1 MHSLSARK
9 VLEKYA
15 FFELTDQ
22 NCALR
27 MGFIC
32 VPGTRILPNPL
43 FLANGTEGVRV
54 VYVWEG
60 GVGVKIEN
68 KMIEIKIM
76 KKF

>member
-1 MHSLSARK
+1 MILLAIHSG
-9 VLEKYA
+9 A

-22 NCALR
+22 NCTLR

-32 VPGTRILPNPL
+32 VPGTRILPNPF
-43 FLANGTEGVRV
+43 FLANGTGSVRV

-60 GVGVKIEN
+60 GVGVKIQN

-76 KKF
+76 KKL

>member
-1 MHSLSARK
+1 MYHMILLAIHSG
-9 VLEKYA
+9 A

-32 VPGTRILPNPL
+32 VPGTRILPNSL
-43 FLANGTEGVRV
+43 SLANGTGGVRV

-60 GVGVKIEN
+60 GVAVK
-68 KMIEIKIM
+68 M
-76 KKF
+76 